1 MKTEIKTI
9 KAPQAIGPYSQA
21 IEAQGF
27 LFASGQI
34 PLVAATGEILQGTIE
49 EQTHLV
55 LRNIG
60 EILLAKG
67 LGYDSV
73 VKTTVFL
80 TDLGDFAAVNSVYD
94 TYFQKAAPAR
104 SCVQVAALPKG
115 VKIEIEVIA
124 TCN

>member
-1 MKTEIKTI
+1 MKTEIKTL

-21 IEAQGF
+21 IEANGF

-34 PLVAATGEILQGTIE
+34 PLVAATGEVFQGTIE

-55 LRNIG
+55 LDNM
-60 EILLAKG
+60 EAILLAKG
-67 LGYDSV
+67 LNYDSI

-80 TDLGDFAAVNSVYD
+80 TDLGDFAAVNSVYA
-94 TYFQKAAPAR
+94 TYFKNAAPAR

-115 VKIEIEVIA
+115 VKIEIEFIA
-124 TCN
+124 ACN

>member
-1 MKTEIKTI
+1 MKTEIRTT

-34 PLVAATGEILQGTIE
+34 PLVAATGEVLQGTIE

-55 LRNIG
+55 LDNIG

-80 TDLGDFAAVNSVYD
+80 TDLADFAAVNSVYD
-94 TYFQKAAPAR
+94 TYFQKASPAR

-115 VKIEIEVIA
+115 VKIEIEIIA
-124 TCN
+124 TCK

>member
-1 MKTEIKTI
+1 MKTEIKTT

-34 PLVAATGEILQGTIE
+34 PLFVETGEVMQGTIE

-55 LRNIG
+55 LDNIG
-60 EILLAKG
+60 EILRAKG

-80 TDLGDFAAVNSVYD
+80 TDLADFAAVNGVYG
-94 TYFQKAAPAR
+94 TYFQEAAPAR

-115 VKIEIEVIA
+115 VKIEIEIIA
-124 TCN
+124 ACK

>member
-1 MKTEIKTI
+1 MKTEIKTT

-34 PLVAATGEILQGTIE
+34 PLFVETGEVMQGTIE

-55 LRNIG
+55 LDNIG
-60 EILLAKG
+60 EILWAKG

-80 TDLGDFAAVNSVYD
+80 TDLADFAAVNGVYG
-94 TYFQKAAPAR
+94 TYFQEAAPAR

-115 VKIEIEVIA
+115 VKIEIEIIA
-124 TCN
+124 ACK

>member
-1 MKTEIKTI
+1 MKTEIKTT

-34 PLVAATGEILQGTIE
+34 PLVAATGEVLQGTIE

-55 LRNIG
+55 LDNIG

-80 TDLGDFAAVNSVYD
+80 TDLADFAAVNSVYD
-94 TYFQKAAPAR
+94 TYFQKASPAR

-115 VKIEIEVIA
+115 VKIEIEIIA
-124 TCN
+124 TCK